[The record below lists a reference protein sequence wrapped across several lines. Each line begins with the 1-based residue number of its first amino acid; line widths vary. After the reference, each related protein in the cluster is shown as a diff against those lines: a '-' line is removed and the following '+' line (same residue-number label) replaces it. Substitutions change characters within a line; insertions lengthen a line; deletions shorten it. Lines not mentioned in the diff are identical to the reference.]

1 MVSGYDLARAPR
13 RAARKKGSGYE
24 NAPRE
29 ASLVPRR
36 FGLFTSLSAR
46 GNTTESHSGQ
56 KGIEFPKRYRV
67 AKIVY
72 RVALKRQN
80 DIENRGKTRRVLCF
94 QKYHIEMTQN
104 NMSRIYN
111 KNNLSRISH

>member
-1 MVSGYDLARAPR
+1 M
-13 RAARKKGSGYE
+13 
-24 NAPRE
+24 
-29 ASLVPRR
+29 
-36 FGLFTSLSAR
+36 
-46 GNTTESHSGQ
+46 ESHSGQ
-56 KGIEFPKRYRV
+56 MGIEFPKRYRV

-80 DIENRGKTRRVLCF
+80 DTENRGKTSRVLCF

>member
-1 MVSGYDLARAPR
+1 MLQNDTPIHNKIILMCVVLNFVTR
-13 RAARKKGSGYE
+13 
-24 NAPRE
+24 
-29 ASLVPRR
+29 
-36 FGLFTSLSAR
+36 LFM
-46 GNTTESHSGQ
+46 ESQ

-72 RVALKRQN
+72 RVALKQQN
-80 DIENRGKTRRVLCF
+80 DTENRGKTSRVLHF

>member
-1 MVSGYDLARAPR
+1 MTTELYYITGGPARHQQVKPKTWR
-13 RAARKKGSGYE
+13 ILRHSM
-24 NAPRE
+24 
-29 ASLVPRR
+29 
-36 FGLFTSLSAR
+36 
-46 GNTTESHSGQ
+46 ESHSGQ
-56 KGIEFPKRYRV
+56 KGIEFPKRYQV

-72 RVALKRQN
+72 QVALKRQN
-80 DIENRGKTRRVLCF
+80 DTENRGKTSRVLCF

>member
-1 MVSGYDLARAPR
+1 MEGNFFKNKEILNGWNEIMFFENGSTEWDMRVLVSACM
-13 RAARKKGSGYE
+13 
-24 NAPRE
+24 
-29 ASLVPRR
+29 
-36 FGLFTSLSAR
+36 
-46 GNTTESHSGQ
+46 ESHSGQ

-72 RVALKRQN
+72 RVALKQQN
-80 DIENRGKTRRVLCF
+80 DTENRGKTSRVLHF

-104 NMSRIYN
+104 DMSSQSRIYN

>member
-1 MVSGYDLARAPR
+1 M
-13 RAARKKGSGYE
+13 
-24 NAPRE
+24 
-29 ASLVPRR
+29 
-36 FGLFTSLSAR
+36 
-46 GNTTESHSGQ
+46 ESHSGQ

-72 RVALKRQN
+72 RVALKQQN
-80 DIENRGKTRRVLCF
+80 DTENRGKTSRVLHF

-111 KNNLSRISH
+111 KNNISRISIKIKQVENS

>member
-1 MVSGYDLARAPR
+1 M
-13 RAARKKGSGYE
+13 E
-24 NAPRE
+24 N
-29 ASLVPRR
+29 
-36 FGLFTSLSAR
+36 
-46 GNTTESHSGQ
+46 HSGQ

-72 RVALKRQN
+72 RVTLKQQN
-80 DIENRGKTRRVLCF
+80 DTENRVKTSRILHF

-111 KNNLSRISH
+111 KITYRESVIKIKHIENS